1 MDIKILK
8 FFVFILFS
16 VTSILAQTNPLS
28 FNLLKNEMIFAN
40 NMDYNYNKLLLS
52 DSSVRHN
59 YTVLNLA
66 GQAVVG
72 SALAVGFSILPLY
85 ADFVNSWSGHSSDVS
100 DVSFAVLCISSY
112 LFGAATGV
120 YSIAKYQNPKLSY
133 WRTVEFSAIGGGAG
147 AIIAAVLASKY
158 TTLPGAGGTIIFL
171 CPIISSM
178 LYASLISD
186 WPQQNT
192 NLSYSRKIFTLSDL
206 YNSTNIFNIE
216 LIHLNL

>member
-1 MDIKILK
+1 MKLVI
-8 FFVFILFS
+8 FIIFS
-16 VTSILAQTNPLS
+16 VTSILAQTNHLS
-28 FNLLKNEMIFAN
+28 FSLLKNETIFAN
-40 NMDYNYNKLLLS
+40 NTGDNYNKLLLS
-52 DSSVRHN
+52 DNSSHHN
-59 YTVLNLA
+59 YSIINLT

-100 DVSFAVLCISSY
+100 QTSFAVLVISSY

-120 YSIAKYQNPKLSY
+120 YSIAKSQNSKLSY
-133 WRTVEFSAIGGGAG
+133 WGTVGYSAIGGGASI
-147 AIIAAVLASKY
+147 IIASALSLKY
-158 TTLPGAGGTIIFL
+158 KTLPGAGGVIIFL

-192 NLSYSRKIFTLSDL
+192 NLSYSKKIFTLNDL